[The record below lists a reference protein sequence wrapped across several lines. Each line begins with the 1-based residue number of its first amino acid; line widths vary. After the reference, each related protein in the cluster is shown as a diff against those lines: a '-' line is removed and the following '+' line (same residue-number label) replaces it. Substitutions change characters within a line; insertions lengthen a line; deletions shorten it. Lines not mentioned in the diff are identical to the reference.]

1 MKPSSFFF
9 RGLLVAVCFGCIVL
23 SGVRGQVTEIGSI
36 EGRIVND
43 LNNRALENARV
54 VVEGSLLETYSDAIG
69 RYRFTNVPAGQVR
82 VAVHYTG
89 FQSVSQAVNVTAGQ
103 SIQQD
108 YRLALANT
116 EASGDR
122 NQTLQLDKYTVT
134 AEKLSNEAA
143 ALNEQRVA
151 DNIKNVVVFEEFG
164 NMGEG
169 NPGEFLKYVPGV
181 YVNYSG
187 PIAIDVSIRG
197 FPSEGTLFT
206 IDGNPLATTTGTRAF
221 ELTGV
226 GTGNID
232 RLEVTKSPTPDMAA
246 NAVGGGVNIRTKSA
260 FTVKKPSLTYSGY
273 LNFNI
278 LSPDSPDDTP
288 RFSKQVGVRSGSTN
302 AAIQPG
308 FDLTYLHP
316 INEKFGFTISLSSA
330 KRYYMLDF
338 DQLFWDLNRDVLT
351 RYIKFY
357 SVQFYD
363 KELGSVS
370 FDWKIGKRGALRV
383 STQYALDN
391 LTNAENRMDFS
402 LATSGTATGTPTTI
416 QSAANGGRVTPVSNG
431 SNFYKNTSQGSLRY
445 THDGDVWKAELNAG
459 YSRARRHR
467 DDQEDGF
474 FGTQAAFH
482 GPLTMQA
489 DGIQGLYN
497 GDRNAL
503 PLLVAKNNTGATVN
517 VYDAGAAPITTATS
531 FGLHVDNQ
539 ISSADFHLKRDFDPG
554 FPLQVQ
560 VGVAIKQDEV
570 VQDSAAT
577 RIYTFAP
584 PGSTAA
590 SRTGNN
596 YGLVAEEFSDR
607 VNWYDVS
614 GARVPVRFLSSEKL
628 FALFKEHPEYFTLNE
643 ANEFVTTVNT
653 AKAITETINAAF
665 VRLDAK
671 LLNNRLRMTTGVR
684 YEETKDDALGPLND
698 LSRTY
703 QRDANGNL
711 IRNTAGNPV
720 KLAGTALELA
730 KLQYTRYGR
739 STQRQ
744 YGDFYPSLNASYTL
758 SDNLLV
764 RFAYARTIARPSLSQ
779 ITPGVTLPDVTT
791 TASRIITVV
800 NEGLTAATSNSYDLT
815 LEYYGKKG
823 TVASAGVFFKEMKN
837 FISRVS
843 IPVTPALVELYSIP
857 DDYATGGYTL
867 STAQN
872 FGGANVTGAE
882 ASVRQALT
890 FLPGWARGLSVFANA
905 TVLERSGTNAE
916 DLNQFAEYNVNYGL
930 SLARPRFL
938 VKVNVAMTGEIQQ
951 SRVAASAL
959 VPEDTFDYSPP
970 RTMVDLSAEYR
981 IIKQASLFLS
991 VRNLLQANNVYNR
1004 ATATTPDFSERLVVQ
1019 RTGALISVGIKG
1031 SF

>member
-1 MKPSSFFF
+1 MKTSLFPCLRLSAIAFLNFF
-9 RGLLVAVCFGCIVL
+9 LLSLAWGQTTTFG
-23 SGVRGQVTEIGSI
+23 TI
-36 EGRIVND
+36 EGRVTND
-43 LNNRALENARV
+43 VTNRALENSRV
-54 VVEGSLLETYSDAIG
+54 VIEGSLLEIFTDATG
-69 RYRFTNVPAGQVR
+69 HYRFVNVPAGEVK
-82 VAVHYTG
+82 VSVLYTG
-89 FQSVSQAVNVTAGQ
+89 YRIETKTVNVMAGQ
-103 SIQQD
+103 STQQD
-108 YRLALANT
+108 YRMVLEGAA
-116 EASGDR
+116 ASGGST
-122 NQTLQLDKYTVT
+122 QVLHLEKYTVT
-134 AEKLSNEAA
+134 SEKLSNEAA

-260 FTVKKPSLTYSGY
+260 FMVKEPSLSYSGY
-273 LNFNI
+273 FNFNI
-278 LSPDSPDDTP
+278 LSPDSPDDAP

-316 INEKFGFTISLSSA
+316 VNDKLGFTVSLSSA

-363 KELGSVS
+363 KQLGSVS
-370 FDWKIGKRGALRV
+370 LDWKIGKRGALRL
-383 STQYALDN
+383 STQYASDD

-402 LATSGTATGTPTTI
+402 FATSGTATGTPTTI
-416 QSAANGGRVTPVSNG
+416 QSATNGGRVTPVSNG
-431 SNFYKNTSQGSLRY
+431 SNFYKNTSQSSLRY
-445 THDGDVWKAELNAG
+445 TYDGDVWQAELNAG

-497 GDRNAL
+497 GESNAL
-503 PLLVAKNNTGATVN
+503 PVLVARNNTGATVN

-539 ISSADFHLKRDFDPG
+539 ISSADFSLKRDFDPG
-554 FPLQVQ
+554 FPLTVR
-560 VGVAIKQDEV
+560 VGAAIKQDEV
-570 VQDSAAT
+570 VQDSAST

-607 VNWYDVS
+607 VNWYDVT

-643 ANEFVTTVNT
+643 ANEFVSAANT

-665 VRLDAK
+665 IRFDAK
-671 LLNNRLRMTTGVR
+671 LLSNRLRVTTGVR

-711 IRNTAGNPV
+711 IRNAAGNPI
-720 KLAGTALELA
+720 KLPGTALELA

-744 YGDFYPSLNASYTL
+744 YDDFYPSLNASYTL
-758 SDNLLV
+758 TDNLLL
-764 RFAYARTIARPSLSQ
+764 RFAYARTIARPSLAQ

-791 TASRIITVV
+791 SASRIITVV

-843 IPVTPALVELYSIP
+843 IPLTPDLVDLYGIP
-857 DDYATGGYTL
+857 EDYATGYTL

-872 FGGANVTGAE
+872 FGGANVSGAE
-882 ASVRQALT
+882 ASVRQALN

-916 DLNQFAEYNVNYGL
+916 DLNQFAEYNFNYGV

-938 VKVNVAMTGEIQQ
+938 VKLNVAMTGEIQQ
-951 SRVAASAL
+951 SRVATSAL
-959 VPEDTFDYSPP
+959 IPEDTFDYSPP

-981 IIKQASLFLS
+981 IVKQASLFLS

-1019 RTGALISVGIKG
+1019 RTGALISVGVKG